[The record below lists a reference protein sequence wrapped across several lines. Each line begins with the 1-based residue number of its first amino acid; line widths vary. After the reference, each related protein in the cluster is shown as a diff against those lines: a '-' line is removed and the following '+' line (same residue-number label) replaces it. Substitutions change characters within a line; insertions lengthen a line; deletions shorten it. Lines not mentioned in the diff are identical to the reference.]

1 VILREALQSVTQSL
15 REAEISDASI
25 EAAILLGHVLGIS
38 KTQLYMAPERSL
50 ALTEI
55 KRLWHLVQRR
65 VNHEPTAYILGCCEF
80 YGIDFYVD
88 YRTLIPRPETELL
101 VEKAVELARRIF
113 HPGKQIAIADI
124 GTGCGAIAVSL
135 ALALPQSTIYATD
148 ISASALRVAEI
159 NCERYAVS
167 DRVQLLRGNLLESL
181 PQPIDM
187 VIANLP
193 YIKNYEFKDLSPEI
207 RNFEPR
213 IALAGGED
221 GLDKIRQLLEQM
233 PGKLNY
239 RACFILEIGQG
250 QGEMVISL
258 TNSYFPQAS
267 IELIPD
273 LGGIE
278 RVVKVILMELG

>member
-1 VILREALQSVTQSL
+1 MILREVLQSVTQSL

-55 KRLWHLVQRR
+55 KRLWHLLQRR
-65 VNHEPTAYILGCCEF
+65 VDREPTAYIIGCCEF

-124 GTGCGAIAVSL
+124 GTGCAAIAVSL